1 MYHILIGEL
10 YYKSFDSEI
19 EGIEWLKK
27 RGFEEGYGKY
37 ALYRP
42 GQATVFANVVS
53 IIFPLSEED
62 LEKRLKE

>member
-1 MYHILIGEL
+1 MYHIEIGEL
-10 YYKSFDSEI
+10 HYMTFDSEI

-42 GQATVFANVVS
+42 GQATVFATVVRKTS
-53 IIFPLSEED
+53 PFSEEE